1 MEHADRPVI
10 ASYREFIPRGEL
22 RADVEAIFSFE
33 RGAPAAD
40 ARVSRQVLFRAGDS
54 FCSPRFA
61 DGGASIVFELGMTCT
76 ADGAWRASDRF
87 SGAVIGP
94 MTHVGPAL
102 PAQCPLMVGAFLKP
116 GRIAA
121 FTGAIAAELRD
132 DVVTVGDVWRSSS
145 SVADRLA
152 DVEEGERIAGF
163 ERELLYRMSR
173 HVSRRSHAGV
183 DVSGLIAFV
192 GERRGHVNVQ
202 RLSDQAG
209 VSRQHLTR
217 VFRDVVGLT
226 PKLYCRL
233 VRFQAG
239 LVHAGRGSEVDWADV
254 AQHLGYADQS
264 HMIAEFKQ
272 FSSLTPR
279 QLASRSWFHPF
290 IERAKAGPHAIQ
302 SGDDVG

>member
-1 MEHADRPVI
+1 MEHADRPII
-10 ASYREFIPRGEL
+10 ASYREFVPRGEL

-40 ARVSRQVLFRAGDS
+40 PRVSRQVVFREGDS

-76 ADGAWRASDRF
+76 AAGGWRASQGF
-87 SGAVIGP
+87 GGVVIGP

-121 FTGAIAAELRD
+121 FTGASAGELRD
-132 DVVTVGDVWRSSS
+132 NVAAVGDVWRSSAT
-145 SVADRLA
+145 VADRLA
-152 DVEEGERIAGF
+152 DLDERERIASF
-163 ERELLYRMSR
+163 ESELLRR
-173 HVSRRSHAGV
+173 LSRRPRPGV
-183 DVSGLIAFV
+183 DVSGLIAFIV
-192 GERRGHVNVQ
+192 ERRGHVSVQ
-202 RLSDQAG
+202 RLSEWTG

-217 VFRDVVGLT
+217 VFRDAVGVT

-233 VRFQAG
+233 VRFQTG
-239 LVHAGRGSEVDWADV
+239 LVYAGRGSSVDWADV
-254 AQHLGYADQS
+254 AQRLGYADQS

-272 FSSLTPR
+272 FSSLTPL

-290 IERAKAGPHAIQ
+290 IEHAKARPGAIK